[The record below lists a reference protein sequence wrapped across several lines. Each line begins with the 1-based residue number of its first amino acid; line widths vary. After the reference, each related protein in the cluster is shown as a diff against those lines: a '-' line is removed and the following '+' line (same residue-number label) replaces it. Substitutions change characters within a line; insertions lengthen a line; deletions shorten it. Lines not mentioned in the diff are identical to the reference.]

1 MPMQRISMNKIRE
14 IIRLNEQ
21 CNLSQ
26 RAIARALNI
35 SRPIIKEYI
44 NKIHSSGLDYETI
57 NDVDDD
63 TLLQIVE
70 GTRRSNSDRYNVL
83 RLKFECFLK
92 ELKRTGVTL
101 ELLWQEY
108 RDEHPDGYGYSQFC
122 YHFQVWRNTSGLTMH
137 MNHKVG
143 DKVFVDFTGK
153 TLVIVDQQTDG

>member
-1 MPMQRISMNKIRE
+1 MPMLRISMNKIRE
-14 IIRLNEQ
+14 IIRLDEQ

-26 RAIARALNI
+26 RSIARALNI
-35 SRPIIKEYI
+35 SRPIVKEYI